1 MTSSTSHT
9 ILIVEDYSD
18 SRALLSTF
26 LRTKGYTVVEAENG
40 QQGIE
45 EAERATPDLILMD
58 LAMPEMDGVEAIR
71 RIRRMTKMA
80 ETPIFVIS
88 AYMMSGVEDDVHEA
102 GGTEIFEKPLD
113 VNALLERIEA
123 QLSA

>member
-1 MTSSTSHT
+1 VTSSTSHT

-88 AYMMSGVEDDVHEA
+88 AYMMSGVEDDVQAA